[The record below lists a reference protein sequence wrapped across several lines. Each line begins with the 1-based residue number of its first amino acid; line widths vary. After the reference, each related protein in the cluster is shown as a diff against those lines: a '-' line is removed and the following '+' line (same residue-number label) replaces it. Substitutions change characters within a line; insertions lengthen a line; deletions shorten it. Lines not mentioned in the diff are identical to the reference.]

1 MICPYPF
8 QIFEKNILTNLKIPD
23 TIFKYLKK
31 HTGKSE
37 NTGDSLFAHTIFQIF
52 KKHSYESEN
61 TWHNVFAHT
70 LFKDLKKTILTN
82 LKIPDTSSKYLK

>member
-8 QIFEKNILTNLKIPD
+8 QIFEKNILTNLKIPG
-23 TIFKYLKK
+23 TISKYLKK
-31 HTGKSE
+31 HTGESE